1 MNMLLSGKKF
11 SLIHTSS
18 LEREFFSMMSFFYS
32 LWDSPQCLT
41 QLRGVVAM
49 VEEDKSFV
57 LMSTMSFY
65 VYRFEL
71 PDYNDDLRLKECFMI
86 MSIFS

>member
-1 MNMLLSGKKF
+1 MNMLLSDKKF

-18 LEREFFSMMSFFYS
+18 LAREFFSMMSFFYS

-41 QLRGVVAM
+41 QPRGVVAM

-57 LMSTMSFY
+57 LMSTMAFY
-65 VYRFEL
+65 VYRFEF